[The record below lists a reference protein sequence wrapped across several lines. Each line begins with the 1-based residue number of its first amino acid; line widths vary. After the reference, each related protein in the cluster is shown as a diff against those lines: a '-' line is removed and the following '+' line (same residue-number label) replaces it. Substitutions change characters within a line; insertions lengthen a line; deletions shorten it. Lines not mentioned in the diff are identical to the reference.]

1 MDRGRLERFL
11 NERWYGQRRPGPL
24 LRALTPVYRL
34 LAGRRWRRPEVRA
47 PLPVIVVGN
56 ITAGGSGKTPVVAA
70 LAATLT
76 AAGERPAIISRGYG
90 GSARGAPIR
99 VATDDPVDAV
109 GDEPLLLA
117 RRAGCP
123 VWVARDR
130 SAALAAAIEAGASV
144 VLADDGLQHPRLPR
158 SFEICVIDGLRG
170 LGNGQLLPAG
180 PLRQPLDR
188 LETVDRVVVKQPLS
202 APLPQV
208 PCESFGMTPGAPYAL
223 GADEP
228 LPERAQTTFDAVC
241 AIGNPESF
249 FGLLER
255 LAFRFKRHAFADH
268 HAYSAADLEGLGPL
282 LVTEKDAVKLE
293 SLEHRPPTWV
303 LPVKAELPESLREA
317 VIGHVREFRQHG

>member
-11 NERWYGQRRPGPL
+11 NERWYGQRRPGPF
-24 LRALTPVYRL
+24 LRALTPIYRL
-34 LAGRRWRRPEVRA
+34 LAGRRWRRPDARP

-56 ITAGGSGKTPVVAA
+56 ITVGGSGKTPLVAA
-70 LAATLT
+70 LAETLA
-76 AAGERPAIISRGYG
+76 AAGEHAAIISRGYG
-90 GSARGAPIR
+90 GTASGAPRR
-99 VATDDPVDAV
+99 VAPDDPVDEV

-117 RRAGCP
+117 RRGGCP

-130 SAALAAAIEAGASV
+130 PAALAAAHAAGATV
-144 VLADDGLQHPRLPR
+144 VVADDGLQHPRLPR

-170 LGNGQLLPAG
+170 LGNGYLLPAG

-188 LETVDRVVVKQPLS
+188 LETVDRIVVKQP
-202 APLPQV
+202 AIAAMPGV
-208 PCESFGMTPGAPYAL
+208 PYASFGVEPGAPYAL
-223 GADEP
+223 DGDEP
-228 LPERAQTTFDAVC
+228 LPERARTTFDAVC

-255 LAFRFKRHAFADH
+255 LGFRFRRHAFADH

-293 SLEHRPPTWV
+293 SIAQRPPTWV
-303 LPVKAELPESLREA
+303 LPVRADLPESLREL
-317 VIGHVREFRQHG
+317 VVGHVREFRHHG